1 MKILFLTIFWKIFY
15 ENLISKHFLDVFL
28 DLGQVRGLGIIR
40 PMSNMSTWHS
50 PKLKPRTSRQSNSSS
65 SKPVPVPRSRSRK
78 NSVTPSKA
86 PIPSDRKSNS
96 GNYKSGKFLRQV
108 CLVSKIAGG

>member
-1 MKILFLTIFWKIFY
+1 MGSSF
-15 ENLISKHFLDVFL
+15 FL

-50 PKLKPRTSRQSNSSS
+50 PKLKPRTSRQSNSST
-65 SKPVPVPRSRSRK
+65 KPVPVPRSRSRK

-96 GNYKSGKFLRQV
+96 GNNKSGKFLSQV
-108 CLVSKIAGG
+108 CLVSKIAWVE

>member
-1 MKILFLTIFWKIFY
+1 MGSSF
-15 ENLISKHFLDVFL
+15 FL

-50 PKLKPRTSRQSNSSS
+50 PKLKPRTSRQLNSST
-65 SKPVPVPRSRSRK
+65 KPVPVPRSRSRK

-96 GNYKSGKFLRQV
+96 GNYKSGKFFKASEPSFKNCV
-108 CLVSKIAGG
+108 GSMII

>member
-1 MKILFLTIFWKIFY
+1 MKILFLKIFFWNFY
-15 ENLISKHFLDVFL
+15 FFL

-108 CLVSKIAGG
+108 CLVSKIAEAE